1 MTTPFAPELTQVPSL
16 AALTPGDQESVR
28 TLGFDESS
36 EGRRILAAA
45 GEILGQ
51 GEALLGMLSAENYVR
66 KLPAAFNGTIGGHL
80 RHCLDHFSSL
90 LRGLDSD
97 LVDYDHRERDPRI
110 ESDPAFALG
119 LLRRLRAELER
130 MKPGTLAT
138 PVLARCEVSYDHG
151 NSPLTRSSLG
161 RELVYAVAHGIH
173 HYAIISVMA
182 RMMDVDLPPHFGVA
196 PTTVVHRRSLTATDR
211 SHS

>member
-66 KLPAAFNGTIGGHL
+66 KLPAAFNGTIGGHI
-80 RHCLDHFSSL
+80 RHCLDHFSQ
-90 LRGLDSD
+90 
-97 LVDYDHRERDPRI
+97 
-110 ESDPAFALG
+110 
-119 LLRRLRAELER
+119 
-130 MKPGTLAT
+130 
-138 PVLARCEVSYDHG
+138 RC
-151 NSPLTRSSLG
+151 
-161 RELVYAVAHGIH
+161 A
-173 HYAIISVMA
+173 
-182 RMMDVDLPPHFGVA
+182 
-196 PTTVVHRRSLTATDR
+196 
-211 SHS
+211 